1 MHRRE
6 PSSQRRRL
14 DRAILEPPHPPT
26 PSPPEEA
33 ADLVSRWALAGASP
47 GLVASPLAAT
57 GASARRLTMNQQAGP
72 KSTASRGGEGE
83 QEYQVLKP
91 TPLCRRLEG
100 RRVTMNNSISYHP
113 GQVRF

>member
-6 PSSQRRRL
+6 PASQRRRL

-72 KSTASRGGEGE
+72 KSA
-83 QEYQVLKP
+83 VP
-91 TPLCRRLEG
+91 CRRKG
-100 RRVTMNNSISYHP
+100 
-113 GQVRF
+113 